1 MVFLAEGQG
10 LHIPTT
16 DELFSWPNFVG
27 TDKFGLNK
35 VGLLYLLAAVL
46 AAIFWLLA
54 SRKKALVPKGLQNV
68 FEPLYSFIREQIV
81 IEVMGNSPQALRY
94 VPFLGT
100 LFSFILFCNLF
111 EIIPGINFPPTARMA
126 GPAFLAILVW
136 FIFNIQGIAKQG
148 PIHYFGGILFPPGV
162 PKPIYILLTPI
173 ELVSVFIVR
182 PLTLAVRLFANMV
195 AGNTLLAVFLAF
207 SAFTFSQ
214 IWVNPNALIAIWP
227 FAFAGAVGMMGFEIF
242 VGFIQA
248 FIFTIL
254 TAVYIG
260 ESLHG
265 H

>member
-1 MVFLAEGQG
+1 MWFLAAGEG

-16 DELFSWPNFVG
+16 DELFEWPVLFG
-27 TDKFGLNK
+27 GEEWGLNK
-35 VGLLYLLAAVL
+35 VGILYLLGAAL
-46 AAIFWLLA
+46 AALFWLLA
-54 SRKKALVPKGLQNV
+54 SRRKALVPKGLQNL
-68 FEPLYSFIREQIV
+68 FEPLYTFIREQVV

-111 EIIPGINFPPTARMA
+111 EVIPGINFPPTARMA
-126 GPAFLAILVW
+126 GPAFLAIMVW
-136 FIFNIQGIAKQG
+136 FVFVVQGIVKQG

-162 PKPIYILLTPI
+162 PKPIYLLLTPI
-173 ELVSVFIVR
+173 ELVSVFVVR

-195 AGNTLLAVFLAF
+195 AGNTLLAVFLIF

-214 IWVNPNALIAIWP
+214 IGNLNGLIAVWP